1 MVLYCSAETSSNF
14 NHSGECNLA
23 DVSLQPYE
31 QYINLL
37 NDSEYSAALIN
48 REGTITSPDVK
59 GVFVKKKN
67 GKLGIMLGQ
76 EFNPIVYR
84 GQCNDYPF
92 MPSSER
98 YELFDG
104 NERIRHSV
112 EWIKKN
118 EFVQLISKSPYYTRT
133 SEFEVLNC
141 KYEYDMAAIAK
152 QYNMVSENIDVTKNL
167 MVAYFF
173 AYTYV
178 DDKTGERR
186 PLEGFEYNTP
196 MLYTGS
202 IRNLYYRAYETV
214 ENLSFQAITSAKAQQ
229 TLSLKVGKNY
239 DYVKSLF
246 VKTELPKN
254 TEIAKN
260 VYEQFEGGRRLLPPD
275 YASKYAKHIE
285 GLRTLDD
292 NLVSVYC
299 KLTETDEVWLR
310 GEFKKLGFDL
320 TDKSYGVS
328 VEAEAA
334 INNEID
340 NYIIPYLD
348 NKFIFRGIRQV
359 C

>member
-1 MVLYCSAETSSNF
+1 MVLECSEAKNRNF
-14 NHSGECNLA
+14 CISA
-23 DVSLQPYE
+23 DNKFSEVSLQTYE
-31 QYINLL
+31 LYINLL
-37 NDSEYSAALIN
+37 NDREYSAALIN
-48 REGTITSPDVK
+48 REGTITSPDVQ

-76 EFNPIVYR
+76 EFNPIVFR

-92 MPSSER
+92 MPSSKR

-104 NERIRHSV
+104 NERVRHSV

-118 EFVQLISKSPYYTRT
+118 EFIQLIAKSPYYTRT

-141 KYEYDMAAIAK
+141 KYEYDMEAIAK
-152 QYNMVSENIDVTKNL
+152 QYNLVSENIDVTKNL

-178 DDKTGERR
+178 DEKTGERR

-196 MLYTGS
+196 MLYIGS
-202 IRNLYYRAYETV
+202 IRELFYRANETV

-229 TLSLKVGKNY
+229 TLSLRIGNNY

-246 VKTELPKN
+246 IKAELPKN

-260 VYEQFEGGRRLLPPD
+260 VYEQFEGGRRLLPRD
-275 YASKYAKHIE
+275 YASKYAKYI
-285 GLRTLDD
+285 TDSKTIND

-299 KLTETDEVWLR
+299 KLTETDEIWLR
-310 GEFKKLGFDL
+310 GEYKKLGFEL
-320 TDKSYGVS
+320 TDKQYNISD
-328 VEAEAA
+328 EAYTF
-334 INNEID
+334 INKEID
-340 NYIIPYLD
+340 DYIIPYLD
-348 NKFIFRGIRQV
+348 NKFIFRGIK
-359 C
+359 